1 MKHPLQIIPEDF
13 KNPIKLDRLLKT
25 KPESYWSSR
34 GERRVLDLFHL
45 MAKRVPAY
53 KDFLKKNKINH
64 LLVKNISDFKKVPP
78 VDKNNYLRVYPLEAL
93 CWDGEFDSKRWT
105 VAVNSGS
112 TGEPFY
118 FPREIG
124 QDRQYGLCAE
134 LYLRNNF
141 EIHKKS
147 TLYIDTWAMGAW
159 IGGLFT
165 YEALRLLAE
174 RGKYKLSIIAPG
186 IVKDEI
192 FKAVKSLGHKFDQV
206 IIGGYPPFVKDI
218 LDEGETLGINWKKNN
233 IKLIFS
239 AESFS
244 EEFRDYVYERAGI
257 RDTYKGSLNHYGT
270 ADMGTMAHETPLS
283 VYIRRVARDNLKI
296 HNRLFVERKVPT
308 LTQYIPELFYF
319 EEVNAVLYCSGYSGL
334 PFVRY
339 DLKDWGGVISLAS
352 LAKIFKEENI
362 DLSRETRK
370 VGINNTVWNLP
381 FVYVY
386 ERVDFSVKLYGAV
399 IFPDSVRHAL
409 QTKRFSAGVTGKFTM
424 YVDFDDKQDQF
435 LVVNV
440 ELKKGVAKTIEFERM
455 LQTEIVERLKTEN
468 SEYFSNY
475 RSQPERQTPRVVLWD
490 YESPEFFRPGIKQKW
505 VKK

>member
-25 KPESYWSSR
+25 KPESYWLTR
-34 GERRVLDLFHL
+34 GERRVLNLFHL
-45 MAKRVPAY
+45 MARRVPAY

-257 RDTYKGSLNHYGT
+257 RDTYKGVSW
-270 ADMGTMAHETPLS
+270 A
-283 VYIRRVARDNLKI
+283 I
-296 HNRLFVERKVPT
+296 VP
-308 LTQYIPELFYF
+308 IS
-319 EEVNAVLYCSGYSGL
+319 AV
-334 PFVRY
+334 P
-339 DLKDWGGVISLAS
+339 
-352 LAKIFKEENI
+352 
-362 DLSRETRK
+362 
-370 VGINNTVWNLP
+370 
-381 FVYVY
+381 
-386 ERVDFSVKLYGAV
+386 
-399 IFPDSVRHAL
+399 
-409 QTKRFSAGVTGKFTM
+409 
-424 YVDFDDKQDQF
+424 
-435 LVVNV
+435 
-440 ELKKGVAKTIEFERM
+440 
-455 LQTEIVERLKTEN
+455 
-468 SEYFSNY
+468 
-475 RSQPERQTPRVVLWD
+475 
-490 YESPEFFRPGIKQKW
+490 
-505 VKK
+505 